1 MLGGKVHR
9 GDDVGGKVERGKKG
23 RSRGNSCCV
32 TRAGE
37 GGSSRIVTLGGAD
50 ETAAL
55 KDPSSTQGAA
65 AEMMGQLGELQF
77 PVCEIDTSMWILI
90 RARPC

>member
-37 GGSSRIVTLGGAD
+37 GGSSCIVTLGGAD
-50 ETAAL
+50 ETADL

-77 PVCEIDTSMWILI
+77 PECENLQCGS
-90 RARPC
+90 

>member
-1 MLGGKVHR
+1 MLGGKVHW

-37 GGSSRIVTLGGAD
+37 GGSSCIVTLGGAD
-50 ETAAL
+50 ETADL